1 MKKIVSMLIS
11 MTLTLSVFNFAQV
24 NAVGASTNS
33 GLASA
38 QARIA
43 SIRFAPRLIRDANRK
58 LRYTI
63 KAKYPQAIGAKDA
76 RTQKLNQTIRDL
88 ITAQVND
95 FKKDFQPPEERMGT
109 AGSYLE
115 SSYVILLTTNE
126 LVSIYF
132 GIDTYFE
139 GAAHGGH
146 NSLVLNYD
154 LNSGKMLSLAEL
166 FKPNSNYLSLIS
178 NYSIKSLTKKLG
190 PDPDT
195 EWIQK
200 GAGAEQ
206 ENYKNWTITRRGLEV
221 TFDQYQ
227 VASYAQGPQEVVIPY
242 SVLKNVID
250 PSGPL
255 ARMIR

>member
-1 MKKIVSMLIS
+1 MKKIVSTLIS
-11 MTLTLSVFNFAQV
+11 MTLTLSVFNFAQA

-38 QARIA
+38 QVRVA

-115 SSYVILLTTNE
+115 TGYVVKLAASD
-126 LVSIYF
+126 LVSIDF
-132 GIDTYFE
+132 GVDSYFE
-139 GAAHGGH
+139 GAAHGSHSTVGF
-146 NSLVLNYD
+146 NFD
-154 LNSGKMLSLAEL
+154 LKSGKMLSMSDL
-166 FKPNSNYLSLIS
+166 FKSNSKYLELIS
-178 NYSIKSLTKKLG
+178 SYSIKSLKKALG
-190 PDPDT
+190 PDPDM

-200 GAGAEQ
+200 GAEASE
-206 ENYKNWTITRRGLEV
+206 ENYRSWTITPKGLTV